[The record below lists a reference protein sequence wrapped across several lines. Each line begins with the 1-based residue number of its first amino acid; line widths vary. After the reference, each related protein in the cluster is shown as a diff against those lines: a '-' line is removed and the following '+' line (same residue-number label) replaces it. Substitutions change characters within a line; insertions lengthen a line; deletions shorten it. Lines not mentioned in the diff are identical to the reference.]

1 MASSTTAAVRWRA
14 PLFLNGAWAEGG
26 DSFPVFDKFT
36 GDEIGVAARATRD
49 QLDAA
54 VRGARASFERERL
67 DGQRRYQVLH
77 DTAGLIAARRT
88 DFVDRI
94 VAEAGFPIADADTE
108 VSRAI
113 QTFLI
118 SAEEA
123 KRLSGEM
130 VPIENAPGNAHR
142 LAFTIRVP
150 RGVVCGITS
159 FNSPLNMVAH
169 KLAPALAS
177 GNTVVIKPPQAT
189 PFSAALLFELLLEA
203 GLPPGH
209 AALVQGPGGEIGR
222 WLVENQDIRFFSFTG
237 STEVGRQ
244 LQRSVG
250 LRPVALELGSI
261 SGTIVCD
268 DACLERAAPR
278 CVAAGF
284 RRAGQVCTSIQRLY
298 VQDTVVDR
306 FTSLIVEETKKV
318 AVGNPRHP
326 STVVGPMIS
335 EAEAQRAEQWIAEA
349 VRDGARIVHGGR
361 RDGALLEPTILMGT
375 RREMKVRCE
384 EIFAPVLSVIPF
396 RSLDEAIDEVNA
408 VPFGLAAGVFTQ
420 DIDRAM
426 SAARRLHVGIVHIN
440 EPSSSRADLMPFA
453 GVKDSGLGR
462 EGPKYAMQE
471 MTEERLITMSLE
483 NPR

>member
-1 MASSTTAAVRWRA
+1 MISLPSQAVRWRA
-14 PLFLNGAWAEGG
+14 PLFLNGAWVEGAE
-26 DSFPVFDKFT
+26 SFPVYDKFT
-36 GDEIGVAARATRD
+36 GEEIGIASRATREQVD
-49 QLDAA
+49 GA
-54 VRGARASFERERL
+54 VRSARASFERERL
-67 DGQRRYQVLH
+67 DGQRRYQILH
-77 DTAGLIAARRT
+77 DTAGLIARRRK
-88 DFVDRI
+88 DFIDRL
-94 VAEAGFPIADADTE
+94 VAEAGFPVADADTE
-108 VSRAI
+108 VSRTI

-142 LAFTIRVP
+142 LAFTLRVP

-177 GNTVVIKPPQAT
+177 GNTIVLKPPQTT

-209 AALVQGPGGEIGR
+209 AALLQGPGAEIGR
-222 WLVENQDIRFFSFTG
+222 WLIENQDVRFFSFTG
-237 STEVGRQ
+237 STAVGRL

-250 LRPVALELGSI
+250 LRPLSLELGSI

-268 DACLERAAPR
+268 DADLVRAAPR
-278 CVAAGF
+278 CVASAF
-284 RRAGQVCTSIQRLY
+284 RRAGQVCTSTQRLY
-298 VQDTVVDR
+298 VQETVLER
-306 FTSLIVEETKKV
+306 FTALLVDAASQIK
-318 AVGNPRHP
+318 VGNPREP
-326 STVVGPMIS
+326 ATVVGPMIS
-335 EAEAQRAEQWIAEA
+335 EADAQRAEEWIGEA
-349 VRDGARIVHGGR
+349 VRDGATVLHGGR
-361 RDGALLEPTILMGT
+361 RNGSLFEPTILMGS
-375 RREMKVRCE
+375 RRDMKVMCE
-384 EIFAPVLSVIPF
+384 EIFAPVVSLIPF
-396 RSLDEAIDEVNA
+396 HSLDEAIGEVNS
-408 VPFGLAAGVFTQ
+408 VPFGLAAGIFTQ

-426 SAARRLHVGIVHIN
+426 FAARRLHVGIVHVN
-440 EPSSSRADLMPFA
+440 ESSSSRADLIPFA

-471 MTEERLITMSLE
+471 MTEERLITLSLE